1 VLSRFGGTCAL
12 SLIVLDLYVAC
23 CWLRYLTA
31 LMGNKGPGGR
41 RKPRPPLIGR
51 PPRLPNRTI
60 RIVPAPV
67 PTATAAP
74 PASATQILD
83 QARAA
88 AQKDVDENVQSR
100 RRDWSTEAVL
110 KMSTEFHRLTGRQLY
125 GWQQQVGEALLLGL
139 NCTVIAP
146 TGSGKTIPQ
155 ILPLLASMPQ
165 GTFKMVLIIS
175 PLKDL
180 QHKQVCV
187 YILIRSCLYNN
198 TVLYRQNVSGRWI

>member
-1 VLSRFGGTCAL
+1 LVELVLSL
-12 SLIVLDLYVAC
+12 SLHLIVLDLCVAS
-23 CWLRYLTA
+23 CWLRYHTA
-31 LMGNKGPGGR
+31 LMGSKGLGGR

-51 PPRLPNRTI
+51 PPRLLNRTI
-60 RIVPAPV
+60 RIVAAPV

-74 PASATQILD
+74 PASATHVLD
-83 QARAA
+83 QARAS
-88 AQKDVDENVQSR
+88 AQKDVDKNVQSR

-125 GWQQQVGEALLLGL
+125 DWQQQVGEALLLGL
-139 NCTVIAP
+139 NCTVVAP

-180 QHKQVCV
+180 QHEQVCA
-187 YILIRSCLYNN
+187 YILITVCLYIN
-198 TVLYRQNVSGRWI
+198 TFLQRQNVSGRWI

>member
-1 VLSRFGGTCAL
+1 
-12 SLIVLDLYVAC
+12 
-23 CWLRYLTA
+23 
-31 LMGNKGPGGR
+31 MGSKGPGGR

-51 PPRLPNRTI
+51 PPRLPHRTI
-60 RIVPAPV
+60 KIVAAPV

-74 PASATQILD
+74 PASATHVLD
-83 QARAA
+83 QACAA

-125 GWQQQVGEALLLGL
+125 DWQQQVGEALLLGL

-180 QHKQVCV
+180 QHEQVCA
-187 YILIRSCLYNN
+187 YMLIMVCLYVN
-198 TVLYRQNVSGRWI
+198 TFIQRQNVSGRWI